1 MKMRKLERIGP
12 VPGLIVGHSNRIS
25 RGARS
30 ALLLAML
37 LGGCATGLVNLTEKQ
52 YRYVGPGQTTTM
64 QQSQARYECERDATN
79 TDIVLMS
86 ARYRMAKRCMESK
99 GYVEVQK

>member
-1 MKMRKLERIGP
+1 MKMKMTW
-12 VPGLIVGHSNRIS
+12 
-25 RGARS
+25 
-30 ALLLAML
+30 ALSFALL

-52 YRYVGPGQTTTM
+52 YRYVGPGQTTAM
-64 QQSQARYECERDATN
+64 QQGQARYECERDATN

-99 GYVEVQK
+99 GYVEVEK